1 MARLHDRLPPPHP
14 PPRPVRL
21 PRGAGAA
28 PHTPVAVTA
37 EAMAVVGEA
46 GADCV
51 VAIGGGSAIGLAKAV
66 VAGARS
72 RAAAPGR
79 DGDGGYGV

>member
-1 MARLHDRLPPPHP
+1 M
-14 PPRPVRL
+14 
-21 PRGAGAA
+21 
-28 PHTPVAVTA
+28 TA